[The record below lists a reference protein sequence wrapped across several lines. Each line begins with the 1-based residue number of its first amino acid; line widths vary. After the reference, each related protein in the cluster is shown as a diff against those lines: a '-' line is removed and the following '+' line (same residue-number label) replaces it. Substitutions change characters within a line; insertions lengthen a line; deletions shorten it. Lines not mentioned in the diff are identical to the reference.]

1 MNVYALYEGDRS
13 ICDGTIYQ
21 IAEMT
26 GLKPATLKWYGTPS
40 GQRKGNMAL
49 VKIEE
54 DDDMF
59 VGSNIPR
66 SKRSHSVYAP
76 TLTNDENERTGDVKT
91 IFRHSHPVKW
101 KPDAYS
107 KQLFNHMFKKWS
119 VDE

>member
-59 VGSNIPR
+59 LGSNIPR

-76 TLTNDENERTGDVKT
+76 TLTNDGNERTEDVKV
-91 IFRHSHPVKW
+91 IFRHSQPVKW
-101 KPDAYS
+101 KPSEYVKSLHDSY
-107 KQLFNHMFKKWS
+107 FKGWNFK
-119 VDE
+119 

>member
-59 VGSNIPR
+59 LGSNIPR

-76 TLTNDENERTGDVKT
+76 TLTNDGNERTEDVKVT
-91 IFRHSHPVKW
+91 HRRMEI
-101 KPDAYS
+101 KPFKFESRYINSMLDE
-107 KQLFNHMFKKWS
+107 MFKNWK
-119 VDE
+119 E

>member
-49 VKIEE
+49 IKLEE
-54 DDDMF
+54 DDEMF
-59 VGSNIPR
+59 LGSNIPR

-76 TLTNDENERTGDVKT
+76 TPTNDDNDRTEGVKVT
-91 IFRHSHPVKW
+91 HRRMEI
-101 KPDAYS
+101 KPFKFESRYINSMLDE
-107 KQLFNHMFKKWS
+107 MFKKW
-119 VDE
+119 

>member
-59 VGSNIPR
+59 IGSNQPR
-66 SKRSHSVYAP
+66 SKRSFEGRAP
-76 TLTNDENERTGDVKT
+76 IPSNYETEDTSPVKT
-91 IFRHSHPVKW
+91 IYRPVQHKAW
-101 KPDAYS
+101 KPDRYTAD
-107 KQLFNHMFKKWS
+107 LFHACFKNW
-119 VDE
+119 

>member
-59 VGSNIPR
+59 LGSNIPR
-66 SKRSHSVYAP
+66 SKTTHTVYAP
-76 TLTNDENERTGDVKT
+76 ILMNSDNEATAPVKT
-91 IFRHSHPVKW
+91 TYRPIQL
-101 KPDAYS
+101 KPFKFESRWINY
-107 KQLFNHMFKKWS
+107 QLDGMFKNW
-119 VDE
+119 

>member
-49 VKIEE
+49 IKLEE
-54 DDDMF
+54 DDEMF
-59 VGSNIPR
+59 IGSNQPR
-66 SKRSHSVYAP
+66 SKRSFEGRAP
-76 TLTNDENERTGDVKT
+76 IPSNYETEATAPVKT
-91 IFRHSHPVKW
+91 IYRPVQHKVW
-101 KPDAYS
+101 KPSRYTAD
-107 KQLFNHMFKKWS
+107 LFHACFKNW
-119 VDE
+119 

>member
-59 VGSNIPR
+59 IGSNQPR
-66 SKRSHSVYAP
+66 SKRSFEGRAP
-76 TLTNDENERTGDVKT
+76 IPSNDYYEPTETVKT
-91 IFRHSHPVKW
+91 IFRNSQPAEW
-101 KPDAYS
+101 KPEPYTKMLYD
-107 KQLFNHMFKKWS
+107 HMFKGWK
-119 VDE
+119 

>member
-54 DDDMF
+54 DDAMF
-59 VGSNIPR
+59 LGSNIPR

-76 TLTNDENERTGDVKT
+76 TLTNDGNERTEDVKAT
-91 IFRHSHPVKW
+91 HRRMEI
-101 KPDAYS
+101 KPFKFESRYINSMLDE
-107 KQLFNHMFKKWS
+107 MFKKW
-119 VDE
+119 